1 MALKPLKPL
10 RIALTGSIACG
21 KSLFA
26 KFLRELGVQTLDAD
40 DIVHELIP
48 VDERR
53 RLAAIVFSDPVAR
66 KALEA
71 RIHPVVRD
79 KIERW
84 FYDES
89 NARGSRSSRNSRCPN
104 AMAGSMDS
112 DVLEDVRFS
121 IGSDVQNHSRTSST
135 TCITSITG
143 TSSATSITSTSSTTR
158 TSSQS
163 TPNQIPSDS
172 QSDSKSDLPVIRI
185 AIIPL
190 LFECK
195 WDGDYDIILCISSP
209 VEEQIRR
216 MVETRG
222 MTRVE
227 AEARLSAQLPQ
238 EEKLARSHYVVVND
252 STPEHLREEAVRC
265 VEWLRSRQ
273 H

>member
-1 MALKPLKPL
+1 MALKPLTSL
-10 RIALTGSIACG
+10 RIALTGGIACG

-48 VDERR
+48 AEERR
-53 RLAAIVFSDPVAR
+53 RLAPIVFSDPVAR

-71 RIHPVVRD
+71 RIHPLVKARFD
-79 KIERW
+79 AW
-84 FYDES
+84 F
-89 NARGSRSSRNSRCPN
+89 A
-104 AMAGSMDS
+104 
-112 DVLEDVRFS
+112 
-121 IGSDVQNHSRTSST
+121 SRTAQAP
-135 TCITSITG
+135 IL
-143 TSSATSITSTSSTTR
+143 
-158 TSSQS
+158 
-163 TPNQIPSDS
+163 
-172 QSDSKSDLPVIRI
+172 KL

-195 WDGDYDIILCISSP
+195 WDADYDIILCISSP
-209 VEEQIRR
+209 VAEQVRR
-216 MVETRG
+216 MVEIRG
-222 MTRVE
+222 MTRIE

-265 VEWLRSRQ
+265 VEWLRAQQ

>member
-1 MALKPLKPL
+1 MALKPLTPL
-10 RIALTGSIACG
+10 RIALTGGIACG

-53 RLAAIVFSDPVAR
+53 RLAAIVFSDPAAR

-71 RIHPVVRD
+71 RIHPLVR
-79 KIERW
+79 ERIDAW
-84 FYDES
+84 FT
-89 NARGSRSSRNSRCPN
+89 P
-104 AMAGSMDS
+104 
-112 DVLEDVRFS
+112 
-121 IGSDVQNHSRTSST
+121 QTPQTSQ
-135 TCITSITG
+135 TS
-143 TSSATSITSTSSTTR
+143 
-158 TSSQS
+158 Q
-163 TPNQIPSDS
+163 TPIL
-172 QSDSKSDLPVIRI
+172 KL

-195 WDGDYDIILCISSP
+195 WDRDYDIILCISSP

>member
-1 MALKPLKPL
+1 M
-10 RIALTGSIACG
+10 TGSIACG

-48 VDERR
+48 ADERR

-71 RIHPVVRD
+71 RIHPLV
-79 KIERW
+79 KERIDAW
-84 FYDES
+84 FT
-89 NARGSRSSRNSRCPN
+89 P
-104 AMAGSMDS
+104 
-112 DVLEDVRFS
+112 
-121 IGSDVQNHSRTSST
+121 QTSQ
-135 TCITSITG
+135 TS
-143 TSSATSITSTSSTTR
+143 
-158 TSSQS
+158 Q
-163 TPNQIPSDS
+163 TPIL
-172 QSDSKSDLPVIRI
+172 KL

-216 MVETRG
+216 MVEMRG

>member
-1 MALKPLKPL
+1 MVLKPLK
-10 RIALTGSIACG
+10 IALTGSIACG

-48 VDERR
+48 AEERR
-53 RLAAIVFSDPVAR
+53 RLAPIVFSDPVAR

-71 RIHPVVRD
+71 RIHPLVRD

-84 FYDES
+84 FHEVSDS
-89 NARGSRSSRNSRCPN
+89 RCPRSSRSARD
-104 AMAGSMDS
+104 AGDK
-112 DVLEDVRFS
+112 VP
-121 IGSDVQNHSRTSST
+121 T
-135 TCITSITG
+135 
-143 TSSATSITSTSSTTR
+143 
-158 TSSQS
+158 
-163 TPNQIPSDS
+163 
-172 QSDSKSDLPVIRI
+172 IRV

-209 VEEQIRR
+209 VAEQMRR
-216 MVETRG
+216 MVEIRG
-222 MTRVE
+222 MTRIE

-265 VEWLRSRQ
+265 VEWLRARQ